1 MEEVALSAPSN
12 VPVPEALVEEFLA
25 APFGRHSPALQRL
38 LLRLRSLPAEG
49 KHVLVEVEPFRQ
61 WRLAR
66 LRGRGEPVELLD
78 ETFTSLEQAER
89 HVFRLRCAMLE
100 TPGS

>member
-1 MEEVALSAPSN
+1 MPQELK
-12 VPVPEALVEEFLA
+12 EEFLA
-25 APFGRHSPALQRL
+25 APFGDHSPALRRF

-49 KHVLVEVEPFRQ
+49 KHVLVEVEPFRR

-66 LRGRGEPVELLD
+66 LRGRGQPVELLE
-78 ETFTSLEQAER
+78 ETFDSLEEAER

-100 TPGS
+100 GDTK

>member
-1 MEEVALSAPSN
+1 MSTSSETH
-12 VPVPEALVEEFLA
+12 VPEALVEEFCA
-25 APFGRHSPALQRL
+25 APFGRHSPVLQRL

-49 KHVLVEVEPFRQ
+49 KHVLVEVEPFRR

-78 ETFTSLEQAER
+78 EFFDSLEQAER
-89 HVFRLRCAMLE
+89 HVFRLRCAMPE
-100 TPGS
+100 NWRV

>member
-1 MEEVALSAPSN
+1 MIRTMEEVALSAPSN

-49 KHVLVEVEPFRQ
+49 KHVLVEVEPFRLPGGS
-61 WRLAR
+61 WRSVWRAK
-66 LRGRGEPVELLD
+66 
-78 ETFTSLEQAER
+78 S
-89 HVFRLRCAMLE
+89 CAMFGNR
-100 TPGS
+100 PSP

>member
-1 MEEVALSAPSN
+1 MEEAALSASSD

-25 APFGRHSPALQRL
+25 APFGSHGPALQRL

-78 ETFTSLEQAER
+78 ERFDSLAQAER
-89 HVFRLRCAMLE
+89 HVFLLRCAMLE
-100 TPGS
+100 TPIP